1 MALKFN
7 NTDINKVIFNGTE
20 KFVLN
25 YNGTCCFCK
34 QFTLKQQTALG
45 TILSVYRNS
54 SPNQMAS
61 TGTLYSGNT
70 IYYGD
75 SLTISCTANSGYNS
89 PELRADIGDGN
100 GLQVRT
106 NPFTFN
112 VVGDVSYLGIAS
124 TGDGSATDEWTGSQ
138 TFTASGSFS
147 VPGLSNYSK
156 FEVTAS
162 VQFEEG
168 YFDESDYYP
177 GTEYSSDI
185 KDKTLPTSIYGYNS
199 YVYLT
204 CGNGRIDFQFNPYE
218 EYEKGFDFFETPI
231 SITFTKIKGKV

>member
-25 YNGTCCFCK
+25 FNGTCCFCK

-45 TILSVYRNS
+45 TTLNVYRNS
-54 SPNQMAS
+54 SPNQRAS
-61 TGTLYSGNT
+61 TGTLYSGNS

-100 GLQVRT
+100 GLQIRT

-112 VVGDVSYLGIAS
+112 VVGDVAYLGIAS
-124 TGDGSATDEWTGSQ
+124 TGGGSVTTEWTGSQ
-138 TFTASGSFS
+138 TYTASGSFT
-147 VPGLSNYSK
+147 VPGLSNYSN

-162 VQFEEG
+162 VQFAETYFEENS
-168 YFDESDYYP
+168 EYP
-177 GTEYSSDI
+177 GNEYTVNISNRS
-185 KDKTLPTSIYGYNS
+185 LPATITGS
-199 YVYLT
+199 YANVSLT
-204 CGNGRIDFQFNPYE
+204 CTSGRIDFQFNISG
-218 EYEKGFDFFETPI
+218 EYSKGFYLMEEPV
-231 SITFTKIKGKV
+231 SITFTKVKGKV